1 MLVLAVIIVGLPP
14 VLFLLL
20 KTNASLAVLT
30 IAAGVVLASALK
42 GDIDT
47 LARSAVVNQ
56 PNLANNVLTAVL
68 ILLPV
73 IIVSFRTKHSGKFA
87 LQLIPALCSGVV
99 LWYALVPLLD
109 QVTGN
114 ALSATTV
121 YRAIRPYARAI
132 AIGGVAMS
140 IFVTLVI
147 SAGGEHHGKKGK
159 HHAA

>member
-1 MLVLAVIIVGLPP
+1 MLALAVIIIGLPP
-14 VLFLLL
+14 ILFLML

-30 IAAGVVLASALK
+30 IAAGVVLTSALK
-42 GDIDT
+42 DDIDT
-47 LARSAVVNQ
+47 LARSVAVNQ
-56 PNLANNVLTAVL
+56 PSLANNILTAIL
-68 ILLPV
+68 IVLPV
-73 IIVSFRTKHSGKFA
+73 IIVSFRTKHSNKLA
-87 LQLIPALCSGVV
+87 LQIIPALCSGVV

-121 YRAIRPYARAI
+121 YQTIRPYARAI
-132 AIGGVAMS
+132 ALGGVAMS

-159 HHAA
+159 HHTT